1 MRYETLYK
9 RPSFAMQETAFYR
22 AICALLECEK
32 RKSQRRMKITAG
44 FLATVGKNAYL
55 RRCNG

>member
-32 RKSQRRMKITAG
+32 RQIAASYENNRRISCYG
-44 FLATVGKNAYL
+44 
-55 RRCNG
+55 R